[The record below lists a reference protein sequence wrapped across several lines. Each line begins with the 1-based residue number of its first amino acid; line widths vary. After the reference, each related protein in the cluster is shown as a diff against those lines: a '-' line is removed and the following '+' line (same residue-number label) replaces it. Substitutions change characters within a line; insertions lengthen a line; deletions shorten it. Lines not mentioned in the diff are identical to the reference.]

1 VPHQLPTA
9 PSWMGDEPT
18 WSGRPVELTGCR
30 GETVATVDHASRLV
44 QQGMVRRAEAV
55 APALRAIDD
64 DTWFGMFRDAAKTTR
79 AAIDEGTHDAA
90 FAALSSAC
98 GLPVRRAVRGVLAV
112 LDQMT
117 YLDEIM
123 AAQSP
128 DGTTGPYRTG
138 EVGASW
144 SWLPAGRTAMVRVPA
159 NFPTIAIEW
168 LQVLAS
174 RRPTLVSTTRPDP
187 FVASVLVAALYEAG
201 LPAGAVSVAHDSSE
215 TFHRLAE
222 QVIWPGENYPPDV
235 DPVRLKL
242 YHFGRS
248 KAVLPAEPDEHT
260 WARLTRLAFQ
270 GCGRLCTNVSS
281 LAVPWSAETAAQRLA
296 THFSQFPVLPLADP
310 AANVPA
316 FADRADWGAV
326 ARLIERE
333 IAAGAVDLTARV
345 SDTPLRVELDGT
357 RFLRPTVLLVP
368 PESALVQ
375 MELPFPF
382 VTVTQAP
389 REELA
394 RVCRQSLIVSLP
406 GTDDDLLAQL
416 AAEPSISKVFHGD
429 EFDRGYQPV
438 DPQEGYLADF
448 LFQKK
453 PVLPKRPGDKL
464 DRTTEGSV

>member
-1 VPHQLPTA
+1 
-9 PSWMGDEPT
+9 MGDEPT

-30 GETVATVDHASRLV
+30 DETVATVDHASRLV
-44 QQGMVRRAEAV
+44 QQGMVRRAEAAV
-55 APALRAIDD
+55 PALLAIDD
-64 DTWFGMFRDAAKTTR
+64 DAWFGLFRDAAKATH
-79 AAIDEGTHDAA
+79 AAIDDGVHDAA

-112 LDQMT
+112 LDQMSH
-117 YLDEIM
+117 LDEIM

-128 DGTTGPYRTG
+128 DGTTAAYRTG
-138 EVGASW
+138 AGGANW

-187 FVASVLVAALYEAG
+187 FVATILVAALYEAG
-201 LPAGAVSVAHDSSE
+201 LPAGAVSVAHDRSE
-215 TFHRLAE
+215 TFHRLAD
-222 QVIWPGENYPPDV
+222 QVIWPGENYPSDV

-248 KAVLPAEPDEHT
+248 KAVLPTQPDEQT
-260 WARLTRLAFQ
+260 WERLTRLAFQ

-281 LAVPWSAETAAQRLA
+281 VAVPWSAETAAERLA
-296 THFSQFPVLPLADP
+296 VHFSRFPVLPLADP

-316 FADRADWGAV
+316 FADRADWEAV
-326 ARLIERE
+326 ARMVERE
-333 IAAGAVDLTARV
+333 IAAGAVDVTARV

-368 PESALVQ
+368 PESELVRV
-375 MELPFPF
+375 ELPFPF
-382 VTVTQAP
+382 VTVTQVP

-394 RVCRQSLIVSLP
+394 RVCRQSLIVSVP
-406 GTDDDLLAQL
+406 GTDDDLVDRLV
-416 AAEPSISKVFHGD
+416 AEPSITKVFHGE
-429 EFDRGYQPV
+429 EFDRGYRPV

-453 PVLPKRPGDKL
+453 PVLP
-464 DRTTEGSV
+464 TTTRRQP